1 MIRLVCACVLFLCA
15 SLLVY
20 GCDTNTNVTDPM
32 DPPPPTDPTDPTPV
46 DTFTNTIGMKFVLIP
61 NGSFPMGSNNHVGEV
76 EVVYPENPA
85 HAVELTHDFYMSVY
99 ETTQEHYEAIVGT
112 NPSHFIGDNLP
123 VDSLTWIDAVR
134 FANALSASE
143 GLALC
148 YNNEGTVIGGA
159 AGNPYLCVG
168 YRLPTEAEWE
178 YACRA
183 GSRTAYS
190 FGSDSLQLGDYAW
203 YKANA
208 GEKTHPVGQK
218 LPNAWELYDMHG
230 NVFEWVHDFY
240 GDDYYSVSPDSDPHG
255 PQTDPDPD
263 GSFVKMVRGGSWWH
277 TATHSRSSKRD
288 VVARA
293 FGGVSRLGFRLARTV
308 N

>member
-1 MIRLVCACVLFLCA
+1 MVRFNSARVLLLCA
-15 SLLVY
+15 SILLF
-20 GCDTNTNVTDPM
+20 GCDTNTSVTDPM
-32 DPPPPTDPTDPTPV
+32 EPPPPTPV
-46 DTFTNTIGMKFVLIP
+46 DTFTNTIGMKFILIP
-61 NGSFPMGSNNHVGEV
+61 NSSFQMGSNDHVGEV
-76 EVVYPENPA
+76 EVQIPENPS
-85 HAVELTHDFYMSVY
+85 HRVILTHDFYMSVY
-99 ETTQEHYEAIVGT
+99 ETTQENYEAIVGT
-112 NPSHFIGDNLP
+112 NPSHFIGDSLP

-134 FANALSASE
+134 FANALSESE
-143 GLALC
+143 VLAPC
-148 YNNEGTVIGGA
+148 YDNEGSVIGGA

-190 FGSDSLQLGDYAW
+190 FGNDSLQLGDYAW

-208 GEKTHPVGQK
+208 GQQTHPVGQK

-230 NVFEWVHDFY
+230 NVFEWVHDFLVLN
-240 GDDYYSVSPDSDPHG
+240 YYSVSPGSDPHG
-255 PQTDPDPD
+255 PQTDPDSE
-263 GSFVKMVRGGSWWH
+263 GRFVKLVRGGSWWH

-288 VVARA
+288 VVPRA
-293 FGGVSRLGFRLARTV
+293 FGSVSRLGFRLARTM